1 MLRKIIEVDEELC
14 NGCGLCIPECP
25 EGALQII
32 DEKARLVSDLFC
44 DGLGA
49 CIGFCPE
56 GAMTVTER
64 EAEEYD
70 ERKVMANIV
79 QHGANTIAAHL
90 EHLKDHGEMMLYDEA
105 IGYLDEEG
113 IEIPAHGPA
122 PELVASEP
130 EPCGC
135 PGSISRDIERPVFE
149 EPVSGVAHPGVSRLT
164 HWPVQI
170 MLLPVNAPY
179 FKDADLL
186 LTADCVPFA
195 FPSFH
200 EDLLKDKVLLVGCPK
215 LDDAEFYREKI
226 TAILE
231 ANDVK
236 SITCVHMEVPCCFGL
251 PTLTRDAV
259 TASGKHIPF
268 HDITVTVD
276 GTIRETVSV

>member
-1 MLRKIIEVDEELC
+1 MLRKIIEVDEALC

-25 EGALQII
+25 EGALQVI
-32 DEKARLVSDLFC
+32 DGKARLISDLFC

-49 CIGFCPE
+49 CVGFCPE
-56 GAMTVTER
+56 GAMTVVER
-64 EAEEYD
+64 EAEEYE

-79 QHGANTIAAHL
+79 KHGANTIAAHL
-90 EHLKDHGEMMLYDEA
+90 EHLKDHGEVKLYEEA
-105 IGYLDEEG
+105 IGYLEEMG
-113 IEIPAHGPA
+113 IEIPAHGT
-122 PELVASEP
+122 ESNP

-135 PGSISRDIERPVFE
+135 PGSISRAIERPKFE
-149 EPVSGVAHPGVSRLT
+149 EPVSGPAIPGTSRLT

-170 MLLPVNAPY
+170 KLLPINAPY

-195 FPSFH
+195 YPSFH

-215 LDDAEFYREKI
+215 LDDAAFYREKI

-231 ANDVK
+231 TNEVK

-251 PTLTRDAV
+251 PALTRDALA
-259 TASGKHIPF
+259 ASGKHIPL
-268 HDITVTVD
+268 HDITITVD